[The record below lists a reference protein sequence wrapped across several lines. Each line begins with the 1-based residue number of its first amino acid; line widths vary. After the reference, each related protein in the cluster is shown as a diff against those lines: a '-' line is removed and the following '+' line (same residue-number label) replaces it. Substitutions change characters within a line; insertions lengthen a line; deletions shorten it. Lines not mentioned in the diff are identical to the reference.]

1 MCVCVC
7 ACVITIQNMT
17 DTDMFVNVFILF
29 LTANLVIT
37 VQECEVREIGSGD
50 RMSQGPGFP
59 QQILV
64 EGDGGRY

>member
-1 MCVCVC
+1 MCMCVCVRVCVCVFVC
-7 ACVITIQNMT
+7 ACVITSQNMT

-50 RMSQGPGFP
+50 RMSQSAGFS
-59 QQILV
+59 Q
-64 EGDGGRY
+64 